1 MIKIAMLGAAGRMG
15 QTIIRC
21 MARNDGFTLIG
32 AVDAEGHPSIGQDA
46 GSVAGAGALSVPIT
60 ADAQSA
66 CASADVL
73 IDFSFH
79 AAVPDHA
86 RLAAETGRPMVIG
99 TTGLTDDELAAV
111 NDAAQQIAVMMAPNM
126 SLGVNLLFALTQK
139 AASVLGT
146 SYDAE
151 IIDVHHRHKKDAP
164 SGTALRLG
172 EKLAIGRDQ
181 NFEDVVCYGRA
192 GDTGER
198 PEGQIGI
205 HALRSGDA
213 IGDHVVSFATEGERI
228 ELAHSATSRDAFA
241 NGALHAA
248 RWVTSEGPGL
258 YDMQDVLG
266 LA

>member
-1 MIKIAMLGAAGRMG
+1 MTKIAMLGAAGRMG
-15 QTIIRC
+15 QAIVRC
-21 MARNDGFTLIG
+21 IARDDSFALVG
-32 AVDAEGHPSIGQDA
+32 AVDAEGHDCIGQDA
-46 GSVAGAGALSVPIT
+46 GQVAGAGELSIPIT
-60 ADAQSA
+60 AEAREA
-66 CASADVL
+66 CVAGDVL

-79 AAVPDHA
+79 TAVAEHA
-86 RLAAETGRPMVIG
+86 RLAAELGRPIVIG
-99 TTGLTDDELAAV
+99 TTGLTDDEQAGV
-111 NDAAQQIAVMMAPNM
+111 HDAATQVAVMMAPNM
-126 SLGVNLLFALTQK
+126 SLGVNLLFAMTQK

-146 SYDAE
+146 DYDAE
-151 IIDVHHRHKKDAP
+151 IIDIHHRHKKDAP

-172 EKLAIGRDQ
+172 EKLAAGRNQ
-181 NFEDVVCYGRA
+181 NLKDVVCYGRE

-213 IGDHVVSFATEGERI
+213 VGDHIVSFATEGERV
-228 ELAHSATSRDAFA
+228 ELTHRASSRDAFA

-248 RWVTSEGPGL
+248 QWMMGRAPGF